1 MGVIGAG
8 SVDGLTLELYYDST
22 VDPFAEPGF
31 DIEEVER
38 LLEALKARGVE
49 VKIVDTAGWS
59 REMLREVFE
68 RACRGGGSSRNI
80 FGPKRRRGWFFGREV
95 PALLLIRGGKVIDV
109 YPRRRDGKT
118 ETIMSCLQ
126 TLLRQLEVGA

>member
-1 MGVIGAG
+1 MIEAG
-8 SVDGLTLELYYDST
+8 SVEGLTLELYYDST
-22 VDPFAEPGF
+22 VDPFAEPEF

-38 LLEALKARGVE
+38 LLKTLRARGME

-68 RACRGGGSSRNI
+68 RACRESRSPRNI

-95 PALLLIRGGKVIDV
+95 PALLLIRGEKVIDV
-109 YPRRRDGKT
+109 YPRIRGEKT

-126 TLLRQLEVGA
+126 TLLRRLEVRT